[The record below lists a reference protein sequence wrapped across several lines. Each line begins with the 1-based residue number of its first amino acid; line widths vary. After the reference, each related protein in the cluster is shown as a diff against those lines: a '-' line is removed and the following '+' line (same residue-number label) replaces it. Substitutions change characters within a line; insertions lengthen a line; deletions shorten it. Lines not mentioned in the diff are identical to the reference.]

1 MNYVVYDVY
10 LMDSGTA
17 GGPRYINTFNSSLDT
32 VDINLGS
39 KIRVFGIDSIRSV
52 YYLTVQLVTIDKDL
66 LGFAALPTG
75 SPLLYINVIC
85 DLVG

>member
-1 MNYVVYDVY
+1 MNKIVYDVY
-10 LMDSGTA
+10 MMDSGTS

-39 KIRVFGIDSIRSV
+39 KIRAVGIDSIRSI
-52 YYLTVQLVTIDKDL
+52 YYLTVQLVTMDKDL
-66 LGFAALPTG
+66 LELEGLPTG
-75 SPLLYINVIC
+75 SPLLYIDAIC